1 MIFGFVQTHTWRCQA
16 RICMGNNL
24 THNHLILFYIGFYSH
39 KQLEACLDIL
49 FLCMFIFQIILLMS
63 EYAGIMDDLVWLL
76 FLLAVL
82 NYLHKQK
89 GMHILSCG
97 VDTRE
102 TLKGSCLVTGI
113 MERLFVKD
121 QHGQLT
127 NIFSR
132 SVH

>member
-1 MIFGFVQTHTWRCQA
+1 
-16 RICMGNNL
+16 
-24 THNHLILFYIGFYSH
+24 
-39 KQLEACLDIL
+39 
-49 FLCMFIFQIILLMS
+49 MS

-102 TLKGSCLVTGI
+102 TLKGSYLVTGI